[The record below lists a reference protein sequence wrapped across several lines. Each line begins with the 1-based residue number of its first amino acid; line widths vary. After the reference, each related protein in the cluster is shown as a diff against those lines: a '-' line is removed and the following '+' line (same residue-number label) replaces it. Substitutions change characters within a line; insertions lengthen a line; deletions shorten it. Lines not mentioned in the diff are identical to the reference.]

1 MIGGLFSLAMTVAMV
16 VGIVRLASGHRPGS
30 PVDLRETV
38 ARGVRLV
45 LLLAVVV
52 MTTEGVAGLIG
63 ELRLSGGGDLV
74 RDPTTFAR
82 SAAFCIVGAPVL
94 VGLGT
99 WTRRRL
105 RSDPGELS
113 SGGWGAYVAVAT
125 TLALVMVAASG
136 FEVVR
141 WILGGDAP
149 GPTAVGRVLVWAPV
163 WVVHWRLA
171 GQHPTAPGRLPFH
184 LLAGS
189 AFGLALVGV
198 GSGLLLASAL
208 RTLYDGAFLDPILPP
223 SARDLSENGA
233 AAAVGVAVWGWHWL
247 GHAARRRDTTG
258 WHGLVLLLGVLG
270 SLITAVVGAAR
281 VLHAVLQWTLGD
293 PGDATAASHFIALP
307 SALATAAVGTAG
319 WVYHRSV
326 LGSRTDG
333 GTDGGTVGEAV
344 RPRDDVARVHDYLSA
359 AVGLVVTAI
368 AAAMAVAALFERAAG
383 AAVVHRR
390 ADVANLLVLAA
401 TLALVGVP
409 VWWRAWGAAER
420 QALADPSERA
430 SVPRRVFIFL
440 LLGVGAAAALVT
452 AVITTVIVVE
462 ALTTGRLGRITLH
475 RVRIPAAVLL
485 ATGAVAGQHVRILR
499 RDRAAEPARV
509 PAAAPVRA
517 TFVIPA
523 STSARRAAAEA
534 VASLGP
540 TAQVTVRV
548 VDGDTGPG
556 PAPGDLV
563 AAVTAHGATDPG
575 CGHELLV
582 VAVTD
587 GPLLVLPTG

>member
-1 MIGGLFSLAMTVAMV
+1 VIGGLLSMAMTVAMV
-16 VGIVRLASGHRPGS
+16 VGIVRLASGHQPGT

-38 ARGVRLV
+38 ARGVRL
-45 LLLAVVV
+45 LLLLSVVV
-52 MTTEGVAGLIG
+52 MTAEGVAGLIG
-63 ELRLSGGGDLV
+63 ELRIGGGGDLV

-94 VGLGT
+94 LGLGS

-105 RSDPGELS
+105 RTDPDEVR
-113 SGGWGAYVAVAT
+113 SGGWGAYLAVAT
-125 TLALVMVAASG
+125 TLALVMAAASG

-141 WILGGDAP
+141 WTLGGQAP
-149 GPTAVGRVLVWAPV
+149 GTTAVGRVLVWTPV
-163 WVVHWRLA
+163 WILHWRLA

-208 RTLYDGAFLDPILPP
+208 RTLYDGAFLDPMIRPA
-223 SARDLSENGA
+223 ARDLSENA
-233 AAAVGVAVWGWHWL
+233 AAALVGAAVWAWHWL
-247 GHAARRRDTTG
+247 MHARRRRDTTG
-258 WHGLVLLLGVLG
+258 WHGLVLLVGVLG

-293 PGDATAASHFIALP
+293 PGDAAAAAHFIALP
-307 SALATAAVGTAG
+307 SALATAVVGTAG
-319 WVYHRSV
+319 WAYHRSV
-326 LGSRTDG
+326 LGGRGPAAGPS
-333 GTDGGTVGEAV
+333 
-344 RPRDDVARVHDYLSA
+344 RDDVARVHDYLSA
-359 AVGLVVTAI
+359 AVGLVVTAV

-420 QALADPSERA
+420 EAAADPSELS

-440 LLGVGAAAALVT
+440 LLGAGAAAALVT
-452 AVITTVIVVE
+452 AVITTVILVE
-462 ALTTGRLGRITLH
+462 ALTTGRLGRITAH

-485 ATGAVAGQHVRILR
+485 ATAAVAGQHVRILR
-499 RDRAAEPARV
+499 RDRAAEPVRA

-517 TFVIPA
+517 TFVIPGTDA
-523 STSARRAAAEA
+523 ARRAAAEA
-534 VASLGP
+534 VAALGP
-540 TAQVTVRV
+540 AARVTVRV

-556 PAPGDLV
+556 PTAAALA
-563 AAVTAHGATDPG
+563 AAVEAHRAEDPS
-575 CGHELLV
+575 CRHELLV

-587 GPLLVLPTG
+587 QPLLALPTG

>member
-1 MIGGLFSLAMTVAMV
+1 VIGGLLSMAMTVAMV
-16 VGIVRLASGHRPGS
+16 VGIVRLASGHQPGT

-38 ARGVRLV
+38 ARGVRL
-45 LLLAVVV
+45 LLLLSVVV
-52 MTTEGVAGLIG
+52 MTAEGVAGLIG
-63 ELRLSGGGDLV
+63 ELRIGGGGDLV

-94 VGLGT
+94 LGLGS

-105 RSDPGELS
+105 RTDPDEVR
-113 SGGWGAYVAVAT
+113 SGGWGAYLAVAT
-125 TLALVMVAASG
+125 TLALVMAAASG

-141 WILGGDAP
+141 WTLGGQAP
-149 GPTAVGRVLVWAPV
+149 GTTAVGRVLVWTPV
-163 WVVHWRLA
+163 WILHWRLA

-208 RTLYDGAFLDPILPP
+208 RTLYDGAFLDPMIRPA
-223 SARDLSENGA
+223 ARDLSENA
-233 AAAVGVAVWGWHWL
+233 AAALVGAAVWAWHWL
-247 GHAARRRDTTG
+247 MHARRRRDTTG
-258 WHGLVLLLGVLG
+258 WHGLVLLVGVLG

-293 PGDATAASHFIALP
+293 PGDAAAAAHFIALP
-307 SALATAAVGTAG
+307 SALATAVVGTAG
-319 WVYHRSV
+319 WAYHRSV
-326 LGSRTDG
+326 LGGRGPAAGPS
-333 GTDGGTVGEAV
+333 
-344 RPRDDVARVHDYLSA
+344 RDDVARVHDYLSA
-359 AVGLVVTAI
+359 AVGLVVTAV

-420 QALADPSERA
+420 EAAADPSELS

-440 LLGVGAAAALVT
+440 LLGAGAAAALVT
-452 AVITTVIVVE
+452 AVITTVILVE
-462 ALTTGRLGRITLH
+462 ALTTGRLGRITAH

-485 ATGAVAGQHVRILR
+485 ATAAVAGQHVRILR
-499 RDRAAEPARV
+499 RDRAAEPVRA

-517 TFVIPA
+517 TFVIPGTDA
-523 STSARRAAAEA
+523 ARRAAAEA
-534 VASLGP
+534 VAALGP
-540 TAQVTVRV
+540 AARVTVRV

-556 PAPGDLV
+556 PTAAALA
-563 AAVTAHGATDPG
+563 AAVEAHRAEDPS
-575 CGHELLV
+575 CRHEFLV

-587 GPLLVLPTG
+587 QPLLALPTG

>member
-1 MIGGLFSLAMTVAMV
+1 MIGGLLSMAMTVAMV
-16 VGIVRLASGHRPGS
+16 VGIVRLASGHQPGT

-38 ARGVRLV
+38 ARGVRL
-45 LLLAVVV
+45 LLLLSVVV
-52 MTTEGVAGLIG
+52 MTAEGVAGLIG
-63 ELRLSGGGDLV
+63 ELRIGGGGDLV

-94 VGLGT
+94 LGLGS

-105 RSDPGELS
+105 RTDPDEVR
-113 SGGWGAYVAVAT
+113 SGGWGAYLAVAT
-125 TLALVMVAASG
+125 TLALVMAAASG

-141 WILGGDAP
+141 WTLGGQAP
-149 GPTAVGRVLVWAPV
+149 GTTAVGRVLVWTPV
-163 WVVHWRLA
+163 WILHWRLA

-208 RTLYDGAFLDPILPP
+208 RTLYDGAFLDPMIRPA
-223 SARDLSENGA
+223 ARDLSENA
-233 AAAVGVAVWGWHWL
+233 AAALVGAAVWAWHWL
-247 GHAARRRDTTG
+247 MHARRRRDTTG
-258 WHGLVLLLGVLG
+258 WHGLVLLVGVLG

-293 PGDATAASHFIALP
+293 PGDAAAAAHFIALP
-307 SALATAAVGTAG
+307 SALATAVVGTAG
-319 WVYHRSV
+319 WAYHRSV
-326 LGSRTDG
+326 LGGRGPAAGPS
-333 GTDGGTVGEAV
+333 
-344 RPRDDVARVHDYLSA
+344 RDDVARVHDYLSA
-359 AVGLVVTAI
+359 AVGLVVTAV

-420 QALADPSERA
+420 EAAADPSELS

-440 LLGVGAAAALVT
+440 LLGAGAAAALVT
-452 AVITTVIVVE
+452 AVITTVILVE
-462 ALTTGRLGRITLH
+462 ALTTGRLGRITAH

-485 ATGAVAGQHVRILR
+485 ATAAVAGQHVRILR
-499 RDRAAEPARV
+499 RDRAAEPVRA

-517 TFVIPA
+517 TFVIPGTDA
-523 STSARRAAAEA
+523 ARRAAAEA
-534 VASLGP
+534 VAALGP
-540 TAQVTVRV
+540 AARVTVRV

-556 PAPGDLV
+556 PTAAALA
-563 AAVTAHGATDPG
+563 AAVEAHRAEDPS
-575 CGHELLV
+575 CRHEFLV

-587 GPLLVLPTG
+587 QPLLALPTG

>member
-1 MIGGLFSLAMTVAMV
+1 MIGGLLSMAMTVAMV
-16 VGIVRLASGHRPGS
+16 VGIVRLASGHQPGT

-38 ARGVRLV
+38 ARGVRL
-45 LLLAVVV
+45 LLLLSVVV
-52 MTTEGVAGLIG
+52 MTAEGVAGLIG
-63 ELRLSGGGDLV
+63 ELRIGGGGDLV

-94 VGLGT
+94 LGLGS

-105 RSDPGELS
+105 RTDPDEVR
-113 SGGWGAYVAVAT
+113 SGGWGAYLAVAT
-125 TLALVMVAASG
+125 TLALVMAAASG

-141 WILGGDAP
+141 WTLGGQAP
-149 GPTAVGRVLVWAPV
+149 GTTAVGRVLVWTPV
-163 WVVHWRLA
+163 WILHWRLA

-208 RTLYDGAFLDPILPP
+208 RTLYDGAFLDPMIRPA
-223 SARDLSENGA
+223 ARDLSENA
-233 AAAVGVAVWGWHWL
+233 AAALVGAAVWAWHWL
-247 GHAARRRDTTG
+247 MHARRRRDTTG
-258 WHGLVLLLGVLG
+258 WHGLVLLVGVLG

-293 PGDATAASHFIALP
+293 PGDAAAAAHFIALP
-307 SALATAAVGTAG
+307 SALATAVVGTAG
-319 WVYHRSV
+319 WAYHRSV
-326 LGSRTDG
+326 LGGRGPAAGPS
-333 GTDGGTVGEAV
+333 
-344 RPRDDVARVHDYLSA
+344 RDDVARVHDYLSA
-359 AVGLVVTAI
+359 AVGLVVTAV

-420 QALADPSERA
+420 EAAADPSELS

-440 LLGVGAAAALVT
+440 LLGAGAAAALVT
-452 AVITTVIVVE
+452 AVITTVILVE
-462 ALTTGRLGRITLH
+462 ALTTGRLGRITAH

-485 ATGAVAGQHVRILR
+485 ATAAVAGQHVRILR
-499 RDRAAEPARV
+499 RDRAAEPVRA

-517 TFVIPA
+517 TFVIPGTDA
-523 STSARRAAAEA
+523 ARRAAAEA
-534 VASLGP
+534 VAALGP
-540 TAQVTVRV
+540 AARVTVRV

-556 PAPGDLV
+556 PTAAALA
-563 AAVTAHGATDPG
+563 AAVEAHRAEDPS
-575 CGHELLV
+575 CRHELLV

-587 GPLLVLPTG
+587 QPLLALPTG

>member
-1 MIGGLFSLAMTVAMV
+1 MIGGLLSMAMTVAMV
-16 VGIVRLASGHRPGS
+16 VGIVRLASGHQPGT

-38 ARGVRLV
+38 ARGVRL
-45 LLLAVVV
+45 LLLLSVVV
-52 MTTEGVAGLIG
+52 MTAEGVAGLIG
-63 ELRLSGGGDLV
+63 ELRIGGGGDLV

-94 VGLGT
+94 LGLGS

-105 RSDPGELS
+105 RTDPDEVR
-113 SGGWGAYVAVAT
+113 SGGWGAYLAVAT
-125 TLALVMVAASG
+125 TLALVMAAASG

-141 WILGGDAP
+141 WTLGGQAP
-149 GPTAVGRVLVWAPV
+149 GTTAVGRVLVWTPV
-163 WVVHWRLA
+163 WILHWRLA
-171 GQHPTAPGRLPFH
+171 GQHPTTPGRLPFH

-208 RTLYDGAFLDPILPP
+208 RTLYDGAFLDPMIRPA
-223 SARDLSENGA
+223 ARDLSENA
-233 AAAVGVAVWGWHWL
+233 AAALVGAAVWAWHWL
-247 GHAARRRDTTG
+247 MHARRRRDTTG
-258 WHGLVLLLGVLG
+258 WHGLVLLVGVLG

-293 PGDATAASHFIALP
+293 PGDAGAAAHFIALP
-307 SALATAAVGTAG
+307 SALATAVVGTAG
-319 WVYHRSV
+319 WAYHRSV
-326 LGSRTDG
+326 LGGRG
-333 GTDGGTVGEAV
+333 PGEG
-344 RPRDDVARVHDYLSA
+344 PSRDDVARVHDYLSA
-359 AVGLVVTAI
+359 AVGLVVTAV

-420 QALADPSERA
+420 EAAADPSELS

-440 LLGVGAAAALVT
+440 LLGAGAAAALVT
-452 AVITTVIVVE
+452 AVITTVILVE
-462 ALTTGRLGRITLH
+462 ALTTGRLGRITVH

-485 ATGAVAGQHVRILR
+485 ATAAVAGQHVRILR
-499 RDRAAEPARV
+499 RDRAAEPVRA

-517 TFVIPA
+517 TFVIPGTDA
-523 STSARRAAAEA
+523 ARRAAAEA
-534 VASLGP
+534 VAALGP
-540 TAQVTVRV
+540 AARVTVRV

-556 PAPGDLV
+556 PTAAALA
-563 AAVTAHGATDPG
+563 AAVEAHRAEDPS
-575 CGHELLV
+575 CRHELLV

-587 GPLLVLPTG
+587 QPLLALPTG

>member
-1 MIGGLFSLAMTVAMV
+1 MIGGLLSMAMTVAMV
-16 VGIVRLASGHRPGS
+16 VGIVRLASGHQPGT

-38 ARGVRLV
+38 ARGVRL
-45 LLLAVVV
+45 LLLLSVVV
-52 MTTEGVAGLIG
+52 MTAEGVAGLIG
-63 ELRLSGGGDLV
+63 ELRIGGGGDLV
-74 RDPTTFAR
+74 RDPTAFAR
-82 SAAFCIVGAPVL
+82 SAAFCIVGTPVL
-94 VGLGT
+94 LGLGS

-105 RSDPGELS
+105 RTDPDEVR
-113 SGGWGAYVAVAT
+113 SGGWGAYLAVAT
-125 TLALVMVAASG
+125 TLALVMAAASG

-141 WILGGDAP
+141 WTLGGQAP
-149 GPTAVGRVLVWAPV
+149 GTTAVGRVLVWTPV
-163 WVVHWRLA
+163 WILHWRLA
-171 GQHPTAPGRLPFH
+171 GQHPTTPGRLPFH

-208 RTLYDGAFLDPILPP
+208 RTLYDGAFLDPMIRPA
-223 SARDLSENGA
+223 ARDLSENA
-233 AAAVGVAVWGWHWL
+233 AAALVGAAVWAWHWL
-247 GHAARRRDTTG
+247 THARHRRDTTG
-258 WHGLVLLLGVLG
+258 WHGLVLLVGVLG

-293 PGDATAASHFIALP
+293 PGDAAAAAHFIALP
-307 SALATAAVGTAG
+307 SALATAVVGTAG
-319 WVYHRSV
+319 WAYHRSV
-326 LGSRTDG
+326 LGGRGPAAGPS
-333 GTDGGTVGEAV
+333 
-344 RPRDDVARVHDYLSA
+344 RDDVARVHDYLSA
-359 AVGLVVTAI
+359 AVGLVVTAV

-420 QALADPSERA
+420 EAAADPSELS

-440 LLGVGAAAALVT
+440 LLGAGAAAALVT
-452 AVITTVIVVE
+452 AVITTVILVE
-462 ALTTGRLGRITLH
+462 ALTTGRLGRITVH

-485 ATGAVAGQHVRILR
+485 ATAAVAGQHVRILR
-499 RDRAAEPARV
+499 RDRAAEPVRA

-517 TFVIPA
+517 TFVIPGTDA
-523 STSARRAAAEA
+523 ARRAAAEA
-534 VASLGP
+534 VAALGP
-540 TAQVTVRV
+540 AARVTVRV

-556 PAPGDLV
+556 PTAAALA
-563 AAVTAHGATDPG
+563 AAVEAHRAEDPS
-575 CGHELLV
+575 CRHELLV

-587 GPLLVLPTG
+587 QPLLALATG

>member
-1 MIGGLFSLAMTVAMV
+1 MIGGLLSMAMTVAMV
-16 VGIVRLASGHRPGS
+16 VGLVRLASGHQPGT

-52 MTTEGVAGLIG
+52 MTAEGVAGLIG
-63 ELRLSGGGDLV
+63 ELRIGGSGDLV
-74 RDPTTFAR
+74 RDPTAFAR

-94 VGLGT
+94 LGLGS

-105 RSDPGELS
+105 RTDPDEIG
-113 SGGWGAYVAVAT
+113 SGGWGSYVAVAT
-125 TLALVMVAASG
+125 TLALVMAAASG

-141 WILGGDAP
+141 WVLGGQAP
-149 GPTAVGRVLVWAPV
+149 GTTAVGRVLVWTPV

-208 RTLYDGAFLDPILPP
+208 RTLYDGAFLDPIIRP
-223 SARDLSENGA
+223 AAKDLSENA
-233 AAAVGVAVWGWHWL
+233 AAALVGAAVWAWHWL
-247 GHAARRRDTTG
+247 RHARRRRDTTG

-293 PGDATAASHFIALP
+293 PGDASAAAHFIALP
-307 SALATAAVGTAG
+307 SALATAVVGTAG
-319 WVYHRSV
+319 WAYHRS
-326 LGSRTDG
+326 LLRGRG
-333 GTDGGTVGEAV
+333 PAV
-344 RPRDDVARVHDYLSA
+344 VSSRDDVARVHDYLSA

-383 AAVVHRR
+383 SSVVHRR

-401 TLALVGVP
+401 TLAVVGVP
-409 VWWRAWGAAER
+409 VWLQAWRAAER
-420 QALADPSERA
+420 QAGADPSERA

-440 LLGVGAAAALVT
+440 LLGAGAAAALVT

-485 ATGAVAGQHVRILR
+485 ATTAVAGQHVRILR
-499 RDRAAEPARV
+499 RDRAAEPARPPVAVAPLRVGFVV
-509 PAAAPVRA
+509 PGTDA
-517 TFVIPA
+517 
-523 STSARRAAAEA
+523 ARRAAAEA
-534 VASLGP
+534 VAALGP
-540 TAQVTVRV
+540 AARVTVRV
-548 VDGDTGPG
+548 VDGDDGSGPT
-556 PAPGDLV
+556 AAALV
-563 AAVTAHGATDPG
+563 AAVEAHRAEDPA
-575 CGHELLV
+575 CRHELLV

-587 GPLLVLPTG
+587 QPLLILPTG

>member
-1 MIGGLFSLAMTVAMV
+1 MIGGLLSMAMTVAMV
-16 VGIVRLASGHRPGS
+16 VGIVRLASGHQPGT

-38 ARGVRLV
+38 ARGVRL
-45 LLLAVVV
+45 LLLLSVVV
-52 MTTEGVAGLIG
+52 MTAEGVAGLIG
-63 ELRLSGGGDLV
+63 ELRIGGGGDLV

-94 VGLGT
+94 LGLGS

-105 RSDPGELS
+105 RTDPDEVR
-113 SGGWGAYVAVAT
+113 SGGWGAYLAVAT
-125 TLALVMVAASG
+125 TLALVMAAASG

-141 WILGGDAP
+141 WTLGGQAP
-149 GPTAVGRVLVWAPV
+149 GTTAVGRVLVWTPV
-163 WVVHWRLA
+163 WILHWRLA
-171 GQHPTAPGRLPFH
+171 GQHTTAPGRLPFH

-208 RTLYDGAFLDPILPP
+208 RTLYDGAFLDPMIRPA
-223 SARDLSENGA
+223 ARDLSENA
-233 AAAVGVAVWGWHWL
+233 AAALVGAAVWAWHWL
-247 GHAARRRDTTG
+247 MHARRRRDTTG
-258 WHGLVLLLGVLG
+258 WHGLVLLVGVLG

-293 PGDATAASHFIALP
+293 PGDAAAAAHFIALP
-307 SALATAAVGTAG
+307 SALATAVVGTAG
-319 WVYHRSV
+319 WAYHRSV
-326 LGSRTDG
+326 LGGRGPAAGPS
-333 GTDGGTVGEAV
+333 
-344 RPRDDVARVHDYLSA
+344 RDDVARVHDYLSA
-359 AVGLVVTAI
+359 AVGLVVTAV

-420 QALADPSERA
+420 EAAADPSELS

-440 LLGVGAAAALVT
+440 LLGAGAAAALVT
-452 AVITTVIVVE
+452 AVITTVILVE
-462 ALTTGRLGRITLH
+462 ALTTGRLGRITAH

-485 ATGAVAGQHVRILR
+485 ATAAVAGQHVRILR
-499 RDRAAEPARV
+499 RDRAAEPVRA

-517 TFVIPA
+517 TFVIPGTDA
-523 STSARRAAAEA
+523 ARRAAAEA
-534 VASLGP
+534 VAALGP
-540 TAQVTVRV
+540 AARVTVRV

-556 PAPGDLV
+556 PTAAALA
-563 AAVTAHGATDPG
+563 AAVEAHRAEDPS
-575 CGHELLV
+575 CRHELLV

-587 GPLLVLPTG
+587 QPLLALPTG